1 MWDFSLSN
9 AVGAMQKTLPFV
21 LFRMAIYLGITIAYI
36 IATGL
41 GAGIGYGLTAFGQN
55 PGSGAGLGGLIGFG
69 AVSGVLYWAREYLL
83 YMVKAGHIAVL
94 VEILDGK
101 ALPEN
106 QGQIAYAQGVI
117 QQRFKETSL
126 LFGLDQLIKG
136 ILHAANRMLLGLTS
150 WLPIPGL
157 DNLVSLVNK
166 VLDMSLTYVDE
177 VIIAYNLRIKS
188 DNPWQSSQDAL
199 VLYAQ
204 NYKVLL
210 KNAVF
215 LMLFMY
221 GLSFLVF
228 LVFLAPVGALM
239 GLFPGHIGGWSFIIA
254 LVMAWSVK
262 AALLEP
268 IAIHALMQVYFKTI
282 EGQTPNPE
290 WRDKL
295 SSASSQFRELGEKA
309 AQSLGMGAKSGP
321 QQSA

>member
-1 MWDFSLSN
+1 MWDFSLSQ
-9 AVGAMQKTLPFV
+9 AIAAMQKTLPFV
-21 LFRMAIYLGITIAYI
+21 LFRMAIYFGITLAYI
-36 IATGL
+36 IVTGM
-41 GAGIGYGLTAFGQN
+41 GAAIGYGVTAFGQN
-55 PGSGAGLGGLIGFG
+55 PGSGAGLGGLLGFG

-101 ALPEN
+101 PLPEN
-106 QGQIAYAQGVI
+106 QGQIEYAQGVI
-117 QQRFKETSL
+117 KARFKDTSL

-136 ILHAANRMLLGLTS
+136 ILHTANRIILGLTH

-157 DNLVSLVNK
+157 NNLVSVVNK
-166 VLDMSLTYVDE
+166 ILDMSLTYVDE
-177 VIIAYNLRIKS
+177 IIIAYNLRVKS
-188 DNPWQSSQDAL
+188 ENTWQSSKDAL

-221 GLSFLVF
+221 GLAFLVF

-239 GLFPGHIGGWSFIIA
+239 SLFPGQVGGWSFIIA
-254 LVMAWSVK
+254 LVFAWSVK

-282 EGQTPNPE
+282 EGQIPNPE
-290 WRDKL
+290 WDDRLEKV
-295 SSASSQFRELGEKA
+295 SAQFRELKEKA
-309 AQSLGMGAKSGP
+309 AGYLGGAASPK
-321 QQSA
+321 ADA